1 MHGII
6 FLVQLNWLTP
16 LKRGCGLLTTFEALM
31 LTFTFASLIVAML
44 SFDKKK

>member
-1 MHGII
+1 
-6 FLVQLNWLTP
+6 
-16 LKRGCGLLTTFEALM
+16 M